1 MKPHDLRSARRKK
14 GWTQTQAAARLA
26 ITQAYLNYLENGKR
40 RITPALVR
48 RFALVYDLPP
58 EVLPVADGFAPTAT
72 DDQRLAELLAKLG
85 YPGFAHLR
93 AHALKKNPS

>member
-1 MKPHDLRSARRKK
+1 M
-14 GWTQTQAAARLA
+14 
-26 ITQAYLNYLENGKR
+26 TQAYLNYLENGR
-40 RITPALVR
+40 RRLTALVR
-48 RFALVYDLPP
+48 RVALVYDLPP

-93 AHALKKNPS
+93 THALRKNPSLWPEARQTNNVSRTNG